1 LNRSNTFTVFIESNS
16 VLCVE
21 KGDILFFAAGI
32 ITVIVIAIL
41 VNPQSISG
49 ILPQVP
55 VATPLPEQSRMPLPV
70 QTIITPTYE
79 KATPVPHPAEASL
92 YRIYYSEKPF
102 SYPRLKLPENMEN
115 FGASDIL
122 QRNMELVPFAFIEE
136 KRGGLTQKF
145 TIPYPLWVLN
155 ISVVAN
161 ISPQYGNFRMLLCN
175 ASDGTII
182 EGVEILNRGNAY
194 RVIQISNTELYM
206 IISATSVDVYRI
218 TFETPRT
225 YYDAYHPQ

>member
-1 LNRSNTFTVFIESNS
+1 
-16 VLCVE
+16 VE

-55 VATPLPEQSRMPLPV
+55 FVTPLPEQTRIPLPV
-70 QTIITPTYE
+70 EIIITPTYTE
-79 KATPVPHPAEASL
+79 ITLVPRPTEAAL
-92 YRIYYSEKPF
+92 NRIYYSEKPLA
-102 SYPRLKLPENMEN
+102 YPRLKLPENMEVY
-115 FGASDIL
+115 GASDIL

-136 KRGGLTQKF
+136 KRGGLTQEF

-161 ISPQYGNFRMLLCN
+161 TSPQYGNFRMLLCN
-175 ASDGTII
+175 ATDGTII
-182 EGVEILNRGNAY
+182 EGVEILNQGNAY
-194 RVIQISNTELYM
+194 RIIQISNTELYM
-206 IISATSVDVYRI
+206 IISATSVDTYRI
-218 TFETPRT
+218 TFESPRT
-225 YYDAYHPQ
+225 YYNAYRQE

>member
-1 LNRSNTFTVFIESNS
+1 M
-16 VLCVE
+16 E

-55 VATPLPEQSRMPLPV
+55 IATPLPEQTRIPLPV
-70 QTIITPTYE
+70 QTIITPTYTQI
-79 KATPVPHPAEASL
+79 TPLPRPTEAAL
-92 YRIYYSEKPF
+92 YRIYYSEKPLA
-102 SYPRLKLPENMEN
+102 YPRLKLPENMEVY
-115 FGASDIL
+115 GASDIL

-136 KRGGLTQKF
+136 KRGGLTQEF

-161 ISPQYGNFRMLLCN
+161 TSPQYGNFRMLLCN

-182 EGVEILNRGNAY
+182 EGVEILNQGNAY
-194 RVIQISNTELYM
+194 RIIQISNTELYM
-206 IISATSVDVYRI
+206 IISATSVDTYRI

-225 YYDAYHPQ
+225 YYNAYRQE

>member
-1 LNRSNTFTVFIESNS
+1 
-16 VLCVE
+16 VE

-32 ITVIVIAIL
+32 ITVMVIAIL

-55 VATPLPEQSRMPLPV
+55 VTTPVPEPTRIPLPV
-70 QTIITPTYE
+70 QTIITPPYKE
-79 KATPVPHPAEASL
+79 MTPAPLPTDSAQ

-102 SYPRLKLPENMEN
+102 SYPRLKLPQDMEL

-155 ISVVAN
+155 VSVVAN
-161 ISPQYGNFRMLLCN
+161 TSPQYGNFRMVLCN

-182 EGVEILNRGNAY
+182 EGVEILNQGNAY
-194 RVIQISNTELYM
+194 RIIQTSNTELYM
-206 IISATSVDVYRI
+206 IISATSIDFYRI

-225 YYDAYHPQ
+225 YYDAYQPQ

>member
-1 LNRSNTFTVFIESNS
+1 
-16 VLCVE
+16 VE

-55 VATPLPEQSRMPLPV
+55 VATPLPDQTRIPLTV
-70 QTIITPTYE
+70 QTVITPPYKE
-79 KATPVPHPAEASL
+79 MTPVPRPTETAL
-92 YRIYYSEKPF
+92 YRIYYSEKPL
-102 SYPRLKLPENMEN
+102 SYQRLKLPEDMEI

-122 QRNMELVPFAFIEE
+122 KRNMELVPFAFIEE
-136 KRGGLTQKF
+136 KRGGLTQSF
-145 TIPYPLWVLN
+145 SVPYPLWVLN

-161 ISPQYGNFRMLLCN
+161 TSPQFGNFRMVLCN

-182 EGVEILNRGNAY
+182 EGVEILNQGNAY
-194 RVIQISNTELYM
+194 RIIQISNTDLYM
-206 IISATSVDVYRI
+206 IISATSLDFYRI

-225 YYDAYHPQ
+225 YYDANRQQ

>member
-1 LNRSNTFTVFIESNS
+1 
-16 VLCVE
+16 VE

-49 ILPQVP
+49 YLPQIP
-55 VATPLPEQSRMPLPV
+55 VATPLPEQTRILLQV
-70 QTIITPTYE
+70 QTIITPSDTE
-79 KATPVPHPAEASL
+79 MTPVPRPTEAVL
-92 YRIYYSEKPF
+92 DRIYFSEKPL
-102 SYPRLKLPENMEN
+102 SYPRLKLPQNMEN

-136 KRGGLTQKF
+136 KRGGLTQEF

-161 ISPQYGNFRMLLCN
+161 TSPQYGNFRMLLCN

-182 EGVEILNRGNAY
+182 EGVEILNKGDAY
-194 RVIQISNTELYM
+194 RIIQISNTELYM
-206 IISATSVDVYRI
+206 IISATSVDFYRI

-225 YYDAYHPQ
+225 YYDAYRTQ

>member
-1 LNRSNTFTVFIESNS
+1 M
-16 VLCVE
+16 E

-55 VATPLPEQSRMPLPV
+55 VATPLPDQTRIPLPV
-70 QTIITPTYE
+70 QTVVTPPYKE
-79 KATPVPHPAEASL
+79 MTPVPRPTETAL
-92 YRIYYSEKPF
+92 YRIYYSEKPL
-102 SYPRLKLPENMEN
+102 SYPRLKLPEDMEIY
-115 FGASDIL
+115 GASDIL
-122 QRNMELVPFAFIEE
+122 KRNMELVPFAFIEE
-136 KRGGLTQKF
+136 KRGGLTQRF
-145 TIPYPLWVLN
+145 SVPYPLWVMN

-161 ISPQYGNFRMLLCN
+161 TSPQYGNFRMVLCN

-182 EGVEILNRGNAY
+182 EGVEILNQGNAY
-194 RVIQISNTELYM
+194 RIIQISNTDLYM
-206 IISATSVDVYRI
+206 IISATSLDFYRI

-225 YYDAYHPQ
+225 YYDANRQQ

>member
-1 LNRSNTFTVFIESNS
+1 
-16 VLCVE
+16 VE

-49 ILPQVP
+49 FLPQVP
-55 VATPLPEQSRMPLPV
+55 VATPLPEQTPIPLQV
-70 QTIITPTYE
+70 QTISTPTYTE
-79 KATPVPHPAEASL
+79 ITPVPRPTEAAL
-92 YRIYYSEKPF
+92 NRIYYSEKPL

-136 KRGGLTQKF
+136 KRGGLTQEF
-145 TIPYPLWVLN
+145 AIPYPLWVLN
-155 ISVVAN
+155 ISVMAN
-161 ISPQYGNFRMLLCN
+161 TSPQYGNFRMLLCN
-175 ASDGTII
+175 ATDGTII
-182 EGVEILNRGNAY
+182 EGVEILNQGSAY
-194 RVIQISNTELYM
+194 RIIQISNTELYM
-206 IISATSVDVYRI
+206 IISATSVDFYRI

-225 YYDAYHPQ
+225 YYDAYRPQ

>member
-1 LNRSNTFTVFIESNS
+1 M
-16 VLCVE
+16 E
-21 KGDILFFAAGI
+21 KGDILFFTAGI

-49 ILPQVP
+49 FLPKAP
-55 VATPLPEQSRMPLPV
+55 VVTPLPEQTRIHLQV
-70 QTIITPTYE
+70 QTTITPVYTE
-79 KATPVPHPAEASL
+79 MTKIPRPTESAL
-92 YRIYYSEKPF
+92 YRIYFSEKPL

-136 KRGGLTQKF
+136 KRGGLTQEF

-161 ISPQYGNFRMLLCN
+161 TSPQYGNFRMLLCN
-175 ASDGTII
+175 ATDSTII
-182 EGVEILNRGNAY
+182 EGVEILNQGNDY
-194 RVIQISNTELYM
+194 RIILVSNTELYL
-206 IISATSVDVYRI
+206 IISATSVDSYRI
-218 TFETPRT
+218 TFETPQT
-225 YYDAYHPQ
+225 YYEDYRQK

>member
-1 LNRSNTFTVFIESNS
+1 
-16 VLCVE
+16 VE

-32 ITVIVIAIL
+32 VTVIVIAIL

-55 VATPLPEQSRMPLPV
+55 VATPLPDQTRIPLTV
-70 QTIITPTYE
+70 QTVITPPYKE
-79 KATPVPHPAEASL
+79 MTPVPRPTETTL
-92 YRIYYSEKPF
+92 YRIYYSEKPL
-102 SYPRLKLPENMEN
+102 SYPRLKLPEDMEI

-122 QRNMELVPFAFIEE
+122 KRNMELVPFAFIEE
-136 KRGGLTQKF
+136 KRGGLTQRF
-145 TIPYPLWVLN
+145 SVPYPLWVLN

-161 ISPQYGNFRMLLCN
+161 TSPQYGNFRMVLCN

-182 EGVEILNRGNAY
+182 EGVEILNQGNAY
-194 RVIQISNTELYM
+194 RIIQISNTDLYM
-206 IISATSVDVYRI
+206 IISATSLDFYRI

-225 YYDAYHPQ
+225 YYDANRQQ

>member
-1 LNRSNTFTVFIESNS
+1 
-16 VLCVE
+16 VE

-55 VATPLPEQSRMPLPV
+55 VATPLPAQTRIPLMV
-70 QTIITPTYE
+70 QTVITPPYKE
-79 KATPVPHPAEASL
+79 MTPVPRPTETAL
-92 YRIYYSEKPF
+92 YRIYYSEKPL
-102 SYPRLKLPENMEN
+102 SYQRLKLPEDMEI

-122 QRNMELVPFAFIEE
+122 KRNMELVPFAFIEE
-136 KRGGLTQKF
+136 KRGGLTQRF
-145 TIPYPLWVLN
+145 SVPYPLWVLN

-161 ISPQYGNFRMLLCN
+161 TSPQYGNFRMVLCN

-182 EGVEILNRGNAY
+182 EGVEILNQGNAY
-194 RVIQISNTELYM
+194 RIIQISNTDLYM
-206 IISATSVDVYRI
+206 IISATSLDFYRI

-225 YYDAYHPQ
+225 YYDANRQQ

>member
-1 LNRSNTFTVFIESNS
+1 
-16 VLCVE
+16 VE

-55 VATPLPEQSRMPLPV
+55 VATPLPDQTRIPLTV
-70 QTIITPTYE
+70 QTVITPPYKE
-79 KATPVPHPAEASL
+79 MTPVPRPTETAL
-92 YRIYYSEKPF
+92 YRIYYSEKPL
-102 SYPRLKLPENMEN
+102 SYQRLKLPEDMEI

-122 QRNMELVPFAFIEE
+122 KRNMELVPFAFIEE
-136 KRGGLTQKF
+136 KRGGLTQSF
-145 TIPYPLWVLN
+145 SVPYPLWVLN

-161 ISPQYGNFRMLLCN
+161 TSPQYGNFRMVLCN

-182 EGVEILNRGNAY
+182 EGVEILNQGNAY
-194 RVIQISNTELYM
+194 RIIQISNTDLYM
-206 IISATSVDVYRI
+206 IISATSLDFYRI

-225 YYDAYHPQ
+225 YYDANRQQ

>member
-1 LNRSNTFTVFIESNS
+1 
-16 VLCVE
+16 VE

-32 ITVIVIAIL
+32 ITVMVIAIL

-49 ILPQVP
+49 FLPKVP
-55 VATPLPEQSRMPLPV
+55 VSTPLPEQTRIPLQV
-70 QTIITPTYE
+70 QTTITPTYTE
-79 KATPVPHPAEASL
+79 MTPVPHPTESTL
-92 YRIYYSEKPF
+92 YRIYFSEKPL

-136 KRGGLTQKF
+136 KRGGLTQEF
-145 TIPYPLWVLN
+145 TIPYPLWVMN

-161 ISPQYGNFRMLLCN
+161 TSPQYGNFRMLLCN

-182 EGVEILNRGNAY
+182 EGIEILNQGNAY
-194 RVIQISNTELYM
+194 RIIQISNTELYL
-206 IISATSVDVYRI
+206 IISATSVDSYLI
-218 TFETPRT
+218 TFETPQT
-225 YYDAYHPQ
+225 YYDTYRQN

>member
-1 LNRSNTFTVFIESNS
+1 
-16 VLCVE
+16 VE

-55 VATPLPEQSRMPLPV
+55 VATPLPDQTRIPLTV
-70 QTIITPTYE
+70 QTVITPPYKE
-79 KATPVPHPAEASL
+79 MTPVPRPTETAL
-92 YRIYYSEKPF
+92 YRIYYSEKPL
-102 SYPRLKLPENMEN
+102 SYQRLKLPEDMEI

-122 QRNMELVPFAFIEE
+122 KRNMELVPFAFIEE
-136 KRGGLTQKF
+136 KRGGLTQRF
-145 TIPYPLWVLN
+145 SVPYPLWVLN

-161 ISPQYGNFRMLLCN
+161 TSPQYGNFRMVLCN

-182 EGVEILNRGNAY
+182 EGVEILNQGNAY
-194 RVIQISNTELYM
+194 RIIQISNTDLYM
-206 IISATSVDVYRI
+206 IISATSLDFYRI

-225 YYDAYHPQ
+225 YYDANRQQ

>member
-1 LNRSNTFTVFIESNS
+1 
-16 VLCVE
+16 VE

-32 ITVIVIAIL
+32 ITVMVIAIL

-55 VATPLPEQSRMPLPV
+55 VTTPVPEPTRIPLPV
-70 QTIITPTYE
+70 QTIITPPYKE
-79 KATPVPHPAEASL
+79 MTPAPLPTDSAQ

-102 SYPRLKLPENMEN
+102 SYPRLKLPQDMEL

-122 QRNMELVPFAFIEE
+122 QRNMELIPFAFIEE

-155 ISVVAN
+155 VSVVAN
-161 ISPQYGNFRMLLCN
+161 TSPQYGNFRMVLCN

-182 EGVEILNRGNAY
+182 EGVEILNQGNAY
-194 RVIQISNTELYM
+194 RIIQTSNTELYM
-206 IISATSVDVYRI
+206 IISATSIDFYRI

-225 YYDAYHPQ
+225 YYDAYQPQ

>member
-1 LNRSNTFTVFIESNS
+1 M
-16 VLCVE
+16 E

-49 ILPQVP
+49 FLPEVP
-55 VATPLPEQSRMPLPV
+55 VATSLPEQTSIPLQV
-70 QTIITPTYE
+70 QTISTPTFT
-79 KATPVPHPAEASL
+79 KITPVPRPTEAAL
-92 YRIYYSEKPF
+92 YRIYFSEKPL

-161 ISPQYGNFRMLLCN
+161 TSPQYGNFRILLCN
-175 ASDGTII
+175 SSDGTII
-182 EGVEILNRGNAY
+182 EGVEILNQGSAY
-194 RVIQISNTELYM
+194 RIIQISNTELYM
-206 IISATSVDVYRI
+206 IISATSIDFYRI
-218 TFETPRT
+218 TLETPRT
-225 YYDAYHPQ
+225 YYNTYHPQ

>member
-1 LNRSNTFTVFIESNS
+1 
-16 VLCVE
+16 VE

-55 VATPLPEQSRMPLPV
+55 VATPLPDQTRIPLTV
-70 QTIITPTYE
+70 QTVITPPYKE
-79 KATPVPHPAEASL
+79 MTPVPRPTETAL
-92 YRIYYSEKPF
+92 YRIYYSEKPL
-102 SYPRLKLPENMEN
+102 SYPRLKLPEDMEI

-122 QRNMELVPFAFIEE
+122 KRNMELVPFAFIEE
-136 KRGGLTQKF
+136 KRGGLTQSF
-145 TIPYPLWVLN
+145 SVPYPLWVLN

-161 ISPQYGNFRMLLCN
+161 TSPQYGNFRMVLCN

-182 EGVEILNRGNAY
+182 EGVEILNQGNAY
-194 RVIQISNTELYM
+194 RIIQISNTDLYM
-206 IISATSVDVYRI
+206 IISATSLDFYRI

-225 YYDAYHPQ
+225 YYDAYRQQ

>member
-1 LNRSNTFTVFIESNS
+1 M
-16 VLCVE
+16 E

-55 VATPLPEQSRMPLPV
+55 VATPLPEHTLIPLPV
-70 QTIITPTYE
+70 QTIITPTSKE
-79 KATPVPHPAEASL
+79 ITPVPRSTEAAP
-92 YRIYYSEKPF
+92 YRIYYSEKPL
-102 SYPRLKLPENMEN
+102 SNPRLKLPENMEIY
-115 FGASDIL
+115 GASDIL
-122 QRNMELVPFAFIEE
+122 KRNMELVPFAFIEE

-145 TIPYPLWVLN
+145 TVPYPLWVLN

-161 ISPQYGNFRMLLCN
+161 TSPQYGNFRMVICN

-182 EGVEILNRGNAY
+182 EGVEILNQGNAY
-194 RVIQISNTELYM
+194 RIIQISNTELYI
-206 IISATSVDVYRI
+206 IISANAVDFYRI

-225 YYDAYHPQ
+225 YYDTYRPQ

>member
-1 LNRSNTFTVFIESNS
+1 
-16 VLCVE
+16 VE

-55 VATPLPEQSRMPLPV
+55 FVTPLPEQTRIPLPV
-70 QTIITPTYE
+70 EIIITPTYTE
-79 KATPVPHPAEASL
+79 ITPVPRPTEAAL
-92 YRIYYSEKPF
+92 NRIYYSEKPLA
-102 SYPRLKLPENMEN
+102 YPRLKLPENMEVY
-115 FGASDIL
+115 GASDIL

-136 KRGGLTQKF
+136 KRGGLTQEF

-161 ISPQYGNFRMLLCN
+161 TSPQYGNFRMLLCN
-175 ASDGTII
+175 ATDGTII
-182 EGVEILNRGNAY
+182 EGVEILNQGNAY
-194 RVIQISNTELYM
+194 RIIQISNTELYM
-206 IISATSVDVYRI
+206 IISATSVDTYRI

-225 YYDAYHPQ
+225 YYNAYRQE